1 MTGIRRPRMREAS
14 PRRAP
19 TEKRASCPSKMIR
32 LLDLQTT
39 FTTRFGRAVRASVH
53 RSKDTSTA
61 HEQQSTNNSLR
72 DVILGGQDGLV
83 NMLGIAL
90 GVVAASGSTHVLVVT
105 GIAAAIT
112 ESISMGAVA
121 YTSFGSDRDFYLAEK
136 RREQNEI
143 SSRPEEEREEI
154 RQIYA
159 AKGFEGQLLEDV
171 VSTIT
176 SNRETWASTM
186 MNEELHL
193 QPVAQQS
200 LVKSAVVVTVAT
212 LVGHFIP
219 LVPFMI
225 VTRTPAII
233 AAITLSA
240 VTLFGVGVYSAK
252 TLIGDWKKSGIQMVA
267 IGLGAAALGFLI
279 GRLLHTTGS

>member
-1 MTGIRRPRMREAS
+1 MQ
-14 PRRAP
+14 
-19 TEKRASCPSKMIR
+19 
-32 LLDLQTT
+32 QTT
-39 FTTRFGRAVRASVH
+39 TTTFGRAVRASVG
-53 RSKDTSTA
+53 RGKSNLQA
-61 HEQQSTNNSLR
+61 PEQPKTNNSLR

-90 GVVAASGSTHVLVVT
+90 GVVAAGGSTHVLVVA

-143 SSRPEEEREEI
+143 AMRPEEEREEI

-159 AKGFEGQLLEDV
+159 TKGFEGQLLDDV

-176 SNRETWASTM
+176 SNRETWVGTM

-193 QPVAQQS
+193 PPVEQQS
-200 LVKSAVVVTVAT
+200 LVKSALVVTIAT

-219 LVPFMI
+219 LLPFMI
-225 VTRTPAII
+225 VARMPAII
-233 AAITLSA
+233 GAIALSA
-240 VTLFGVGVYSAK
+240 VTLFAVGVYSAK
-252 TLIGDWKKSGIQMVA
+252 SLVGDWRKSGLQMVA

-279 GRLLHTTGS
+279 GRLLHTAGG